1 MDGLQIP
8 SRIARVIA
16 DIATLNFFPASSGF
30 DMGGARDVGSVQ
42 EFAVPN
48 LSDRRDIRHL
58 ASEHPRPARRH
69 FGLCGKLK
77 AKILGLV
84 A

>member
-1 MDGLQIP
+1 
-8 SRIARVIA
+8 
-16 DIATLNFFPASSGF
+16 
-30 DMGGARDVGSVQ
+30 MGGARDVGSVQ